1 METSAG
7 RLFQIINP
15 QLIFA
20 LKLLDEKNITWYK
33 IGRRVAVAMP
43 AVQNDSSGMKVTGEL
58 VVQAPVVGVG

>member
-20 LKLLDEKNITWYK
+20 LNYWTKKNITWYK
-33 IGRRVAVAMP
+33 IGRRVAMP
-43 AVQNDSSGMKVTGEL
+43 AVQNDSSGIKVTGEL